1 MRVILLAV
9 SVIATSAQPVDFVKQ
24 VEPIFAAKC
33 YGCHGPNQ
41 QLAGLRLDVRS
52 DAVSKVI
59 ARVSGAPGLR
69 AMPLGTSGLP
79 AEEIA
84 VIKTWIDQGA
94 VYPQRAVKAGTKH
107 WAYQPVRKPA
117 APANAI
123 DHFVRERLAREGL
136 APSKPA
142 SRETLFRRV
151 SLDLTGLPP
160 SPSDVLDGD
169 YERYVDR
176 LLASPQFGEKWAR
189 HWLDQARYAD
199 SDGYEKDWARPWSWR
214 WRHWVIDAINRDMPF
229 DQFTREQIAGDL
241 LPNATVEQRV
251 ATGFHRHTLTN
262 REGGIDNAQ
271 FRFENV
277 ADRSST
283 VGSVWLGLT
292 VGCAQCHDHKYDPL
306 TQRDFYQLY
315 AFFDN
320 AEEDDIDAPLPGE
333 LGVWARTAAEY
344 EAKREALIAAYKVRE
359 MQPAWEVDMLDA
371 FRNPGRRTDW
381 DLAWDCLLKLTE
393 DGDGGRIIKKPA
405 ADRTARER
413 RILENHFI
421 RNYHFAVGTP
431 QYKKVKFDELD
442 KKLGELQAQYPRLS
456 QAYALAENAVA
467 APSHLR
473 VRGDF
478 KNLGPEV
485 QPLPPGFLPPL
496 AVRGARAT
504 RLDLAEWLVAKDNPL
519 TARVAVN
526 RIWQEL
532 FGQGLV
538 KTAEDFG
545 VMGARPSHPE
555 LLDWLA
561 ATFVENGWS
570 RKKLIRTIVLSE
582 TYQQAS
588 DASPALVE
596 KDPENKWL
604 ARQSRV
610 RISAE
615 GIRDAAL
622 HAAGLLDLSRVGGPS
637 IKPPQPDGVTSIGYA
652 RGTKWEVSSGTERYR
667 RGLYIHFQRTT
678 PYPLLMNFDA
688 PRSTTAACR
697 RQRSNT
703 SLQAL
708 NLLNDPVF
716 LEAAET
722 LALRVLREGPADNRG
737 RIEAMSRL
745 ALGRAPSSSEM
756 TRLARYLDTQRT
768 LFAKEKDL
776 PVAVVPNVDRV
787 EHAAWAGLA
796 SVFLNLDEFLTRE

>member
-1 MRVILLAV
+1 MRVFLLAV
-9 SVIATSAQPVDFVKQ
+9 SVVAASAQTVDFVKQ

-33 YGCHGPNQ
+33 YGCHGPKQ

-52 DAVSKVI
+52 EALSKVV
-59 ARVSGAPGLR
+59 ARVSGAPGMK
-69 AMPLGTSGLP
+69 AMPMGTSGLP
-79 AEEIA
+79 AGEVA
-84 VIKTWIDQGA
+84 LIKTWIDQGA
-94 VYPQRAVKAGTKH
+94 AYPQRTVKAGTKH
-107 WAYQPVRKPA
+107 WAYQAVRKPQ

-123 DHFVRERLAREGL
+123 DHLIRERLTREGL

-142 SRETLFRRV
+142 SRETLLRRV

-160 SPSDVLDGD
+160 SPADLADGD
-169 YERYVDR
+169 YERHVDR

-214 WRHWVIDAINRDMPF
+214 WRHWVIEAINRDMPF

-306 TQRDFYQLY
+306 TQRDFYQFY

-333 LGVWARTAAEY
+333 LGVWSRTAAEF
-344 EAKREALIAAYKVRE
+344 EAMREALIAAYKVRE

-393 DGDGGRIIKKPA
+393 DGDGGKIIKKPA

-421 RNYHFAVGTP
+421 RNYHFAVG
-431 QYKKVKFDELD
+431 QKRYKEVKFDELD
-442 KKLGELQAQYPRLS
+442 KKLGELQTQYPRIS
-456 QAYALAENAVA
+456 QAYALTENAVA

-478 KNLGPEV
+478 KILGPEV

-496 AVRGARAT
+496 ASRGARAT
-504 RLDLAEWLVAKDNPL
+504 RLDLADWLVAKDNPL

-545 VMGARPSHPE
+545 VMGSRPSHPE

-570 RKKLIRTIVLSE
+570 RKKLIREIVMSE
-582 TYQQAS
+582 TYRQSSEATAAQ
-588 DASPALVE
+588 VE

-610 RISAE
+610 RIPAE

-637 IKPPQPDGVTSIGYA
+637 IKPPQPEGVTSIGYA
-652 RGTKWEVSSGTERYR
+652 RGTKWELSSGVDRYR

-737 RIEAMSRL
+737 RIETMSRL
-745 ALGRAPSSSEM
+745 AIGRAPSAAEM
-756 TRLARYLDTQRT
+756 TRLANYLDTQRT

-776 PVAVVPNVDRV
+776 PVAAVPNVDRV